1 VPFPFV
7 FAYIALD
14 CCPKPSFFLHPLTTN
29 HQSLRSFHYNH
40 SFQTF
45 PHSSKASI
53 TSVFFHHHNI
63 IHSKCLGTW
72 QPSSTLTSSLAQHHI
87 TSHHIINL
95 QQACESPTS
104 AKCLQLWPRS
114 LHGKPPSLSHSC
126 FTDICQ
132 KPKNKKQ
139 KTLSSSD
146 LLRTFRPRRA
156 TLLAHGYTRHCLAGL
171 GQWAST
177 PSLLGSGHHMVRED
191 RASLHAAYHCATHP
205 LQQSCRRLRKKFR
218 TNLTVVEVSLF
229 ESSGHTW

>member
-1 VPFPFV
+1 VPFLSV

-29 HQSLRSFHYNH
+29 HQSLRSFRYNH

-45 PHSSKASI
+45 SHSSKASI

-114 LHGKPPSLSHSC
+114 LHGKPPSLSHSS

-132 KPKNKKQ
+132 KPKKKPPS
-139 KTLSSSD
+139 LPPNSSE
-146 LLRTFRPRRA
+146 LLDR
-156 TLLAHGYTRHCLAGL
+156 GERHCWRMDTQGTAWWG
-171 GQWAST
+171 WV
-177 PSLLGSGHHMVRED
+177 SGHRHHHFWALVITWCGRTEHLCMRPTIVRHIPFN
-191 RASLHAAYHCATHP
+191 SHAGGFA
-205 LQQSCRRLRKKFR
+205 R
-218 TNLTVVEVSLF
+218 
-229 ESSGHTW
+229 SSGQT